1 MAHTIVG
8 IKKAMDYWW
17 LLLLTGIALV
27 CMGLWVFL
35 SPDDAYISLSILFG
49 VCILFVGIFELLFAL
64 SAKRSLNTWGW
75 TVASGIF
82 DILVGCFIL
91 IYPDMTVKIL
101 PIVLGLW
108 LLLRGFSAIGFA
120 FDMRRIGT
128 IGWGWLLVIAIAIV
142 VSGILVLAVPTL
154 GLLHIVIWTAVSFI
168 FAGMFRI
175 FLALHL
181 KRMRDYE

>member
-27 CMGLWVFL
+27 SMGLWVFL
-35 SPDDAYISLSILFG
+35 SPDDTYISLSILFG
-49 VCILFVGIFELLFAL
+49 VCILFVGVFELLFAL

-91 IYPDMTVKIL
+91 IYPDMTIKIL
-101 PIVLGLW
+101 PLVLGLW

-128 IGWGWLLVIAIAIV
+128 IGWGWLLVIAILIV
-142 VSGILVLAVPTL
+142 VSGILVLAVPAL

-181 KRMRDYE
+181 KRMKDFE